1 MALPLPDLDTR
12 RWTDLTEEAR
22 TLLPRLAPGW
32 TDHNVHDPGITLI
45 ELIAWLIEQDIYR
58 VNRVP
63 ERHRRKF
70 LQLLGFS
77 PTPPTPARTVL
88 GFVHSGASLSWP
100 AGTSFIPIGRPDL
113 PFRTVAPLVAHPTA
127 LTTVQ
132 AFDGGSVTDHTR
144 RWREGSPLSPWG
156 ADPTGTSADPDAQPA
171 LYLGF
176 DQPLPVGEP
185 VSLWLTLS
193 GAGAGRAERAR
204 LTPGSPHHSVR
215 TVWEYNDG
223 ATWHELVP
231 DSGQVTD
238 DTRGLTLDGP
248 VVLGLPG
255 ATGQVEIGGTSAH
268 YVRCRLVAGR
278 PDEAPAL
285 WAVAVNAVEAEQAQA
300 RVDLSVGTGGGT
312 PFERVILPDAP
323 MAAGAVDLRT
333 IETNGPVPWEAR
345 RDFDASGRRDRHYV
359 LDTTTGE
366 VRFGDGERG
375 RLVPAG
381 AGLLATYDVTA
392 GAAGNVGP
400 GLSWQAVAAVT
411 GDRVTN
417 VSPAEGG
424 LGEED
429 LEHLAGR
436 AAEALWA
443 HERLV
448 ELAETNRTETL
459 DQIDRVQVLALA
471 APERATSLLDF
482 ERLALDVPGARVARA
497 RAWAGI
503 DPAYPGLSAPGTV
516 TVAVVPQLPLGRPEP
531 TSGLLAAVL
540 GHLESRRTVGTRL
553 RVVGPTYLTVRLRAT
568 VSVLTGADPVRVR
581 RDLGAVVDA
590 FLDPVRGGPRRLGWP
605 FGRDVYRAEVLEVLA
620 GVSGVDHVRD
630 LELVAGDEEPSC
642 GNVCVPQAWLVAPG
656 EHEIA
661 IG

>member
-12 RWTDLTEEAR
+12 RWADLTEEAR

-45 ELIAWLIEQDIYR
+45 ELIAWLVEQDIYR

-63 ERHRRKF
+63 PRHRRKF

-77 PTPPTPARTVL
+77 PWQPTPARTVL

-100 AGTSFIPIGRPDL
+100 AGTSFVPPGRPDV
-113 PFRTVAPLVAHPTA
+113 PFRTLGPLVVHPTA

-132 AFDGGSVTDHTR
+132 AHDGSLVTDHTR
-144 RWREGSPLSPWG
+144 RWREGSPLPPWG
-156 ADPTGTSADPDAQPA
+156 ADPTGTGADPDAQPA

-185 VSLWLTLS
+185 ISLWLAF
-193 GAGAGRAERAR
+193 AGAGQAERAR

-215 TVWEYNDG
+215 STWEYSDG
-223 ATWHELVP
+223 TTWHELVA
-231 DSGQVTD
+231 DSGQATD
-238 DTRGLTLDGP
+238 ETRGLTLDGP
-248 VVLGLPG
+248 VVLVLPG
-255 ATGQVEIGGTSAH
+255 ATGPVEIGGTSAH

-278 PDEAPAL
+278 PDDVPVL
-285 WAVAVNAVEAEQAQA
+285 RTVAVHAVEAEQAQA
-300 RVDLSVGTGGGT
+300 RVDAPVGTGGGT
-312 PFERVILPDAP
+312 PCERLTLPDAP
-323 MAAGAVDLRT
+323 VAHGAVQVRT
-333 IETNGPVPWEAR
+333 VEANALVPWEAR
-345 RDFDASGRRDRHYV
+345 PDFDASGRRDRHLV
-359 LDTTTGE
+359 LDAATGE

-375 RLVPAG
+375 RVVPPG
-381 AGLLATYDVTA
+381 ADLLATYDVTA
-392 GAAGNVGP
+392 AAAGNVGA
-400 GLSWQAVAAVT
+400 GLGWKAVSGETPDSV
-411 GDRVTN
+411 RNLV
-417 VSPAEGG
+417 PADGG
-424 LGEED
+424 RGEED

-436 AAEALWA
+436 AAEVLWA

-448 ELAETNRTETL
+448 ELAENHRTDTL
-459 DQIDRVQVLALA
+459 DQIDRAQVLALA

-482 ERLALDVPGARVARA
+482 ERLALDVPGTRVARA
-497 RAWAGI
+497 RAWASI

-516 TVAVVPQLPLGRPEP
+516 TVAVVPHLPLGRPEP

-540 GHLESRRTVGTRL
+540 GHLDPRRTVGTRL
-553 RVVGPTYLTVRLRAT
+553 RVVGPTYLTVRVRAT
-568 VSVLTGADPVRVR
+568 CAVLTGADPVRVR
-581 RDLGAVVDA
+581 RELGEAVDA

-630 LELVAGDEEPSC
+630 LELIGGDEEPSC
-642 GNVCVPQAWLVAPG
+642 GNVCVAQTWLVAPG
-656 EHEIA
+656 EHEIE